1 MQIKDIGEQGLL
13 KILFAYC
20 DREKNGDD
28 GAILS
33 VSEGKQLIVSTDLLV
48 EDVHFSSKTLKP
60 QEIGH
65 RAATANL
72 SDIAAM
78 GGKPLY
84 ATVGLSLRG
93 ETEVAW
99 VERLYEG
106 MSNLFANYSCKIV
119 GGDVTRSQ
127 TNTIAITIVGEVN
140 PGQIIYRHQARVGD
154 LILVTGNHGL
164 SRGGLALLTED
175 YDNIPST
182 TRKKLIAAHATPY
195 PRLDVIEYINSQ
207 FPHHRI
213 AGMDTSDGLADAII
227 QICRSSGVGARID
240 RRRINVDN
248 CLLQL
253 TDSETAFEWVLYG
266 GEDFELVLCLEPEKA
281 TSLQQRFGGDC
292 QIIGEITSQPE
303 IVVYDSLG
311 VYPQE
316 NLEQQKTFQHFGV
329 Y

>member
-13 KILFAYC
+13 KRLFAYC
-20 DREKNGDD
+20 DRDKNGDD

-33 VSEGKQLIVSTDLLV
+33 VSKGKQLVVSTDLLV
-48 EDVHFSSKTLKP
+48 EGVHFSSKTLTP
-60 QEIGH
+60 EAIGH

-78 GGKPLY
+78 GGKPLH
-84 ATVGLSLRG
+84 ATVGLSLRK

-99 VERLYEG
+99 VEKLYEG
-106 MSNLFANYSCKIV
+106 MSSLFARYSCTIV

-127 TNTIAITIVGEVN
+127 TNTIAITILGEVN
-140 PGQIIYRHQARVGD
+140 PKQIIYRNRARVGD
-154 LILVTGNHGL
+154 VIVVTGNHGL
-164 SRGGLALLTED
+164 SRGGLALLTGN
-175 YDNIPST
+175 YDNIPEA
-182 TRKKLIAAHATPY
+182 TREKLIAAHATPN

-213 AGMDTSDGLADAII
+213 AGMDTSDGLADAIT
-227 QICRSSGVGARID
+227 QICRNSGVGARID
-240 RRRINVDN
+240 RRKINIDDT
-248 CLLQL
+248 LLQL
-253 TDSETAFEWVLYG
+253 TDIDTAFEWVLYG

-281 TSLQQRFGGDC
+281 SLLQLRFGKDC
-292 QIIGEITSQPE
+292 QIIGEITPQQE

-311 VYPQE
+311 IYPQE
-316 NLEQQKTFQHFGV
+316 NLEPEKTFQHFGV